1 VCGAYYLQ
9 GGVGMSPTWA
19 GWAVLY
25 WGLLSIT
32 ACWVL
37 FLSAV
42 CVRGAWR
49 WWQGRRWHRW

>member
-1 VCGAYYLQ
+1 
-9 GGVGMSPTWA
+9 MSAGWA

-25 WGLLSIT
+25 WSLLAVTGAWI
-32 ACWVL
+32 L